1 MSIRPVDMQI
11 VVQKTQEI
19 HSAKQTVI
27 SKLDNE
33 LVQAQTKNKEEITQK
48 THTVNNTERS
58 DLRRVKSEEEEDR
71 ENRRKRSKSKYSKKE
86 VAEEEQD
93 KIQALNKKISVS
105 GTHFDMK
112 V

>member
-33 LVQAQTKNKEEITQK
+33 LAQAQTRNKEEIVLK

-58 DLRRVKSEEEEDR
+58 DLRRVKSEDEEDR
-71 ENRRKRSKSKYSKKE
+71 EKRKKRSKGKSDREKNDVDGDEKTQE
-86 VAEEEQD
+86 
-93 KIQALNKKISVS
+93 LNKKVSVL